1 MSGPLGIEVASAGE
15 GSCAGG
21 KNSTRATIQKHRER
35 MMGRLLKEGLLHYPD
50 QEARPV
56 WSWPERDKL
65 SSQWLLA
72 LPGHDSSLTSEEFTQ
87 CVETILCLPSTAC
100 AAKIGENVG
109 KARVDKYG
117 DSVVAEKVKGD
128 GFRRRHDTVK
138 NRIVSLHKWA
148 GIKVKCEVFNLFLGL
163 IPPQGLSRLEA
174 GRKRQGLVPAFL
186 VKEPAGKGE
195 EGEEETVLAELKV
208 ISSCPTRYSRN
219 PRAAEKAVDRRAST
233 LPEEFNTHAKNIDRV
248 YGGVPVGEV
257 GPVQAKLQ
265 SFPTLR
271 RWVFGASE
279 DIHDMVDYLAEA
291 RLAHVKLLQGRW
303 RRDRVSDEAE
313 VAGYKGEV
321 RKRLSPV
328 TLFLEWI
335 KS

>member
-1 MSGPLGIEVASAGE
+1 M
-15 GSCAGG
+15 
-21 KNSTRATIQKHRER
+21 
-35 MMGRLLKEGLLHYPD
+35 
-50 QEARPV
+50 
-56 WSWPERDKL
+56 
-65 SSQWLLA
+65 
-72 LPGHDSSLTSEEFTQ
+72 
-87 CVETILCLPSTAC
+87 
-100 AAKIGENVG
+100 
-109 KARVDKYG
+109 
-117 DSVVAEKVKGD
+117 
-128 GFRRRHDTVK
+128 
-138 NRIVSLHKWA
+138 
-148 GIKVKCEVFNLFLGL
+148 
-163 IPPQGLSRLEA
+163 
-174 GRKRQGLVPAFL
+174 
-186 VKEPAGKGE
+186 KEPAGKGE

-219 PRAAEKAVDRRAST
+219 PRAAEKAVDRCAST

-265 SFPTLR
+265 SFPTFR

-335 KS
+335 KSRAKH

>member
-1 MSGPLGIEVASAGE
+1 M
-15 GSCAGG
+15 
-21 KNSTRATIQKHRER
+21 
-35 MMGRLLKEGLLHYPD
+35 
-50 QEARPV
+50 PV
-56 WSWPERDKL
+56 R
-65 SSQWLLA
+65 
-72 LPGHDSSLTSEEFTQ
+72 
-87 CVETILCLPSTAC
+87 
-100 AAKIGENVG
+100 
-109 KARVDKYG
+109 
-117 DSVVAEKVKGD
+117 
-128 GFRRRHDTVK
+128 
-138 NRIVSLHKWA
+138 
-148 GIKVKCEVFNLFLGL
+148 
-163 IPPQGLSRLEA
+163 
-174 GRKRQGLVPAFL
+174 
-186 VKEPAGKGE
+186 
-195 EGEEETVLAELKV
+195 
-208 ISSCPTRYSRN
+208 
-219 PRAAEKAVDRRAST
+219 
-233 LPEEFNTHAKNIDRV
+233 
-248 YGGVPVGEV
+248 EV